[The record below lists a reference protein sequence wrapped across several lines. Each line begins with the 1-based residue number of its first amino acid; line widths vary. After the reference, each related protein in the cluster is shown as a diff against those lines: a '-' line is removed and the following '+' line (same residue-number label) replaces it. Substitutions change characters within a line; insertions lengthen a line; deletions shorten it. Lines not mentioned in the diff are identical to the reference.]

1 MDKLPWGP
9 LTFFIGDVWVEGLDE
24 NYVIDAGGIEVAWL
38 IDGDLAQQK
47 AYAELFA
54 SAPELLR
61 QRDEL
66 LRQRDELLEVL
77 GEISSHVNG
86 MKGVMKAYMTDKERE
101 RFNDVLHKA
110 RAAIA
115 AATE

>member
-1 MDKLPWGP
+1 MGKLPWGP
-9 LTFFIGDVWVEGLDE
+9 LTFHIDDVWAEGLDK

-54 SAPELLR
+54 SAPK
-61 QRDEL
+61 
-66 LRQRDELLEVL
+66 LLEAL
-77 GEISSHVNG
+77 QTIASYPALSPLDPLAALDD
-86 MKGVMKAYMTDKERE
+86 MRQI
-101 RFNDVLHKA
+101 A

-115 AATE
+115 DATKEAENG